1 MSETLEGN
9 AKMTKDNKTTGTT
22 RREVL
27 MRGAMLSLGA
37 ATVGIAGAGRA
48 FAEDSVLKGKN
59 LAYIAFGL
67 QYEYQVTLVAHVKE
81 IAAQKGMNISVYDGK
96 GDPSTQ
102 TTQLLDVISKQPD
115 IILLN
120 PVDAKLLQG
129 GVRQANTAKIPL
141 FMLENLPPEGDW
153 VAYNTFDDVAG
164 GRAGA
169 DAIAKLTGG
178 KGLVLEVRGAIGSGQ
193 SQKRYQGFH
202 EQAAAKYPDLKIVEL
217 KAEWTADNAQTLT
230 VDAFTR
236 DPNVAGIWAH
246 NDEMIRGVVSALRQ
260 INRLQPAGTDGHIPI
275 VGFDGTPLGLDR
287 IRQGIQ
293 DGDVGQNPFSMGDS
307 IVGEMENYF
316 AKKPIK
322 RETLIQPVMIYKE
335 NVDSQDNWGNRVKKG

>member
-1 MSETLEGN
+1 MTL
-9 AKMTKDNKTTGTT
+9 A
-22 RREVL
+22 
-27 MRGAMLSLGA
+27 AGA
-37 ATVGIAGAGRA
+37 AALAATSGLA

-67 QYEYQVTLVAHVKE
+67 QYEYQVTLVNHIKE
-81 IAAQKGMNISVYDGK
+81 LAAAKGINISVYDGK

-102 TTQLLDVISKQPD
+102 TTLLLDVLSKQPD

-129 GVRQANTAKIPL
+129 GVRKANAAKIPL
-141 FMLENLPPEGDW
+141 FMLENLPPEGEW

-164 GRAGA
+164 GAAGA
-169 DAIAKLTGG
+169 DSIAKLIGG

-193 SQKRYQGFH
+193 SEKRHKGFNDRIA
-202 EQAAAKYPDLKIVEL
+202 EKYPDIKVETL

-236 DPNVAGIWAH
+236 DPKVAGIWAH

-260 INRLQPAGTDGHIPI
+260 IGRLVPDGQEGHVPT
-275 VGFDGTPLGLDR
+275 VGFDGTPLGLQR
-287 IRQGIQ
+287 IREGTQ
-293 DGDVGQNPFSMGDS
+293 DADVGQNPFSMGDS
-307 IVGEMENYF
+307 IVLEMENYF
-316 AKKPIK
+316 SNKPVKK
-322 RETLIQPVMIYKE
+322 ETFIQPVMIYKE
-335 NVDSQDNWGNRVKKG
+335 NVDSKDNWGNMVK

>member
-1 MSETLEGN
+1 MRNDEIKAG
-9 AKMTKDNKTTGTT
+9 AT
-22 RREVL
+22 RREFLV
-27 MRGAMLSLGA
+27 RGSTLAFGA
-37 ATVGIAGAGRA
+37 ATLSGAVATAARA
-48 FAEDSVLKGKN
+48 ADSVLKGKN
-59 LAYIAFGL
+59 LSYIAFGL
-67 QYEYQVTLVAHVKE
+67 QYEYQVTLVNHVKE
-81 IAAQKGMNISVYDGK
+81 LATQKGVNISVYDGK

-115 IILLN
+115 VILLN

-129 GVRQANTAKIPL
+129 GVRKANEAKIPL

-202 EQAAAKYPDLKIVEL
+202 EQAAAKYPGLKIEEL

-236 DPNVAGIWAH
+236 DPNVAGVWAH

-260 INRLQPAGTDGHIPI
+260 IGRLKKAGEDGHIPI
-275 VGFDGTPLGLDR
+275 VGFDGTPLGLER
-287 IRQGIQ
+287 IREGTQ
-293 DGDVGQNPFSMGDS
+293 DADVGQNPFSMADS

-316 AKKPIK
+316 GGKPVT
-322 RETLIQPVMIYKE
+322 RVTLIQPVMIYKE
-335 NVDSQDNWGNRVKKG
+335 NVDSKDNWGKRVKS

>member
-1 MSETLEGN
+1 MILQNNLSRRKLITSALGL
-9 AKMTKDNKTTGTT
+9 AAIVSTG
-22 RREVL
+22 
-27 MRGAMLSLGA
+27 SLASAQDG
-37 ATVGIAGAGRA
+37 
-48 FAEDSVLKGKN
+48 VLKGKN

-67 QYEYQVTLVAHVKE
+67 QYEYQVTLVNRVKE
-81 IAAQKGMNISVYDGK
+81 LAAEKGMTISVYDGK

-129 GVRQANTAKIPL
+129 GVRKANEAKIPL

-178 KGLVLEVRGAIGSGQ
+178 KGLILEVRGAIGSGQ
-193 SQKRYQGFH
+193 SMKRYEGFH
-202 EQAAAKYPDLKIVEL
+202 EQAAAKYPDLKIEEL

-260 INRLQPAGTDGHIPI
+260 IDRLKLAGEAGHVPI
-275 VGFDGTPLGLDR
+275 VGFDGTPLGLER
-287 IRQGIQ
+287 IREGTQ
-293 DGDVGQNPFSMGDS
+293 DADVGQNPFSMAES
-307 IVGEMENYF
+307 IIGEMENHF
-316 AKKPIK
+316 SGKPVA

-335 NVDSQDNWGNRVKKG
+335 NVDDQNNWGNRVK